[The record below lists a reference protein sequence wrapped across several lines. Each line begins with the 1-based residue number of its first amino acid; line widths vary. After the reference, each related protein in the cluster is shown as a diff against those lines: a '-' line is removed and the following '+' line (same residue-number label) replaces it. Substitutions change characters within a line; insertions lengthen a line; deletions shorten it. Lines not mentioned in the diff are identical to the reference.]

1 MSFVEIIYLCSQN
14 SGLREMRKLLPTILL
29 TLLVAIIAACTED
42 SKEVRDLQAGQK
54 DSLIFDAGLAKDY
67 VRMVALIDSFERDG
81 SISPMN
87 ANRWRGTANY
97 RQGQYRSAEFYYKK
111 VIDGE
116 IETTQDSMAYVKS
129 ARRLSE
135 LLLVKGDY
143 EGSLRIAMP
152 AVKRLTE
159 AGYGSDIDYAI
170 LLNNIGCCQLNLGR
184 GEEARESFEAAR
196 QHYTNRWSTDST
208 GRGFQEA
215 VTGTIYTSQ
224 AYINTRRFEEAL
236 YWIDRTEMLLGK
248 YREKPDARLE
258 YFDEYQA
265 RIEIMR
271 AVAMQGLNRE
281 ADAVMTYK
289 AFLQSDYA
297 KTNSGRIYA
306 TDYLLA
312 AGRYSE
318 AADNF
323 RILDK
328 MLYEH
333 DMDLSLDNIRL
344 FMLPKLRANIGAL
357 RRDSVMAVSA
367 RLCDALDSAIV
378 KSKDDDTAELATIYE
393 TQQKEAQIAMQQA
406 DLARQRLI
414 GSLVAMAFVIV
425 FFSVLIIW
433 RHRVSQRLHNAH
445 QRLEEAHAKLQY
457 AYDRLEETTAVKERI
472 ESELR
477 IARDIQMSMLPQQFP
492 EREGLDLYGSMTAA
506 KEVGGD
512 TFGYLLE
519 GDRLYFCVG
528 DVSGKG
534 VPASLFMAQA
544 TRLFRTL
551 AVQRMMPAE
560 ILTRM
565 NDALTED
572 NEQGMFVTMFLGL
585 VDLKTGKLNF
595 CNAGHNP
602 PVLTHEP
609 VHKGDVSVHPAYFL
623 EMLSNAPVGL
633 WPDLEFEGEEI
644 ENIKGR
650 PLLIYTDGLTE
661 AENRQQEQ
669 FGEDRLLQILSNNHF
684 DCGKDVVEYLKE
696 QVEAFRDGAQPNDDL
711 TMLCLRID

>member
-1 MSFVEIIYLCSQN
+1 MFIFAVRN
-14 SGLREMRKLLPTILL
+14 SGLREMRKLLPIILL
-29 TLLVAIIAACTED
+29 TLLVAIIAACTEG

-67 VRMVALIDSFERDG
+67 VRMEALIDSFERNG
-81 SISPMN
+81 GISSMD
-87 ANRWRGTANY
+87 ANRWRGTSNY

-152 AVKRLTE
+152 AVKKLTE
-159 AGYGSDIDYAI
+159 TGYGSDIDYAI

-184 GEEARESFEAAR
+184 AEEAQESFYTAR

-224 AYINTRRFEEAL
+224 AYINTRRFEESL

-271 AVAMQGLNRE
+271 AVAMQGLNRT
-281 ADAVMTYK
+281 ADAAKAYR
-289 AFLQSDYA
+289 AFLKTDYA
-297 KTNSGRIYA
+297 KTNSGRVYA

-323 RILDK
+323 RYLNQMIEERGLD
-328 MLYEH
+328 M
-333 DMDLSLDNIRL
+333 SLDNIQL
-344 FMLPKLRANIGAL
+344 YLLPKLRANIKAL
-357 RRDSVMAVSA
+357 RKDSVMDVSLQ
-367 RLCDALDSAIV
+367 LCDALDSAIV
-378 KSKDDDTAELATIYE
+378 KRKSDDTAELAIIYE
-393 TQQKEAQIAMQQA
+393 TQQKEGQIAIQQA
-406 DLARQRLI
+406 EMARQRMI
-414 GSLVAMAFVIV
+414 SSLVALALVV
-425 FFSVLIIW
+425 TFFSIFIFF
-433 RHRVSQRLHNAH
+433 RHMSAKRLKHAH
-445 QRLEEAHAKLQY
+445 QRLEEAHQKLKV
-457 AYDRLEETTAVKERI
+457 AYDQLEETTAVKERI

-585 VDLKTGKLNF
+585 LDLKTGKLNF

-609 VHKGDVSVHPAYFL
+609 VHKGDVSVHSAYFL